1 MAKKNTLTAAENSML
16 KKMFWPSHFVFM
28 NFTMAKM
35 EANCF
40 TMAMAPAIEEIYGDD
55 KEAKGQAYLRH
66 NAFFNTHVVA
76 LNFILGIVVA
86 M

>member
-40 TMAMAPAIEEIYGDD
+40 TMEIGR
-55 KEAKGQAYLRH
+55 A
-66 NAFFNTHVVA
+66 HV
-76 LNFILGIVVA
+76 
-86 M
+86 